1 MGVIAFYIIIG
12 GLVLG
17 SSFVYTLVYNKK
29 INARLKDIQAEHK
42 KMSVRMMSPLKFT
55 LIVVLTLLFAYCI
68 LILAFKISQE
78 KMKGSE
84 KIVLDVESYSDE
96 KIDGSMVSYFDAE
109 KDIPGYTR
117 KVTEKDDFRFVIYEN
132 SSHKRDF
139 PEIIAYADYTGSRS
153 ASEYEYRYNYMAHA
167 GVYPIVSGSERSFA
181 EVNGV
186 WFTIEAQNIKSEVYL
201 SYAIKDEDGI
211 LAESRTLAVPVHY
224 DVHDEDE

>member
-12 GLVLG
+12 CLVLG

-42 KMSVRMMSPLKFT
+42 KTSVRMMSPLKFT
-55 LIVVLTLLFAYCI
+55 LIVMLTLLFAYCI

-84 KIVLDVESYSDE
+84 KIILNVESFSDE
-96 KIDGSMVSYFDAE
+96 KIDGSIVSYFDAE

-132 SSHKRDF
+132 SSYKREF
-139 PEIIAYADYTGSRS
+139 PEIIVYADYTGSRS
-153 ASEYEYRYNYMAHA
+153 AGGYEYRYDYMEWA
-167 GVYPIVSGSERSFA
+167 GSYPIASGNERAFA

-186 WFTIEAQNIKSEVYL
+186 WFTIEAQNVKSEVNL

-211 LAESRTLAVPVHY
+211 PAESRTLAVPVIY